1 MFCPNCG
8 KEIPDGAAFCGE
20 CGTSLAAPAAPVESA
35 PEAAPVEPAPEAAPE
50 APVADAAPEAAPAA
64 EAPAA
69 PDAAPVAA
77 AIAADA
83 QPAPN
88 AAPKEPSEGV
98 PFGQHFKNIIK
109 AALHPTDGIA
119 EITPSYKKAGDAIL
133 LALIVIVVI
142 SVLSSCID
150 VPEYLIRVAQ
160 AKAELSSRT
169 FRDLYGVGTIT
180 VRILKLCFYP
190 FIRFA
195 GRTFGIAGAFTL
207 AGIILKEKTSF
218 VKMLTVASL
227 AAAPAYLVSE
237 VLGSLIGFIPYVRFG
252 SIISVAAYAY
262 YLVMLY
268 HGMSA
273 ETKIKGNKFAF
284 AFVICIAAVAWVIGF
299 F

>member
-50 APVADAAPEAAPAA
+50 ASVADAAPEAAPAA

>member
-1 MFCPNCG
+1 M
-8 KEIPDGAAFCGE
+8 
-20 CGTSLAAPAAPVESA
+20 
-35 PEAAPVEPAPEAAPE
+35 
-50 APVADAAPEAAPAA
+50 
-64 EAPAA
+64 
-69 PDAAPVAA
+69 
-77 AIAADA
+77 
-83 QPAPN
+83 
-88 AAPKEPSEGV
+88 
-98 PFGQHFKNIIK
+98 
-109 AALHPTDGIA
+109 
-119 EITPSYKKAGDAIL
+119 
-133 LALIVIVVI
+133 IVIVVI

>member
-50 APVADAAPEAAPAA
+50 APVAEAAPEA
-64 EAPAA
+64 APAA

>member
-1 MFCPNCG
+1 MTL
-8 KEIPDGAAFCGE
+8 AAA
-20 CGTSLAAPAAPVESA
+20 AAPAAPA
-35 PEAAPVEPAPEAAPE
+35 PEAAPAAPVEPAPEAAPA
-50 APVADAAPEAAPAA
+50 APVAEAAPEAASAQPAPEAAPAA
-64 EAPAA
+64 
-69 PDAAPVAA
+69 
-77 AIAADA
+77 
-83 QPAPN
+83 QPAPE
-88 AAPKEPSEGV
+88 AQPKEPSAGV
-98 PFGQHFKNIIK
+98 PFGQHFKNIFK

-119 EITPSYKKAGDAIL
+119 EIAPSYKRVGDAIL
-133 LALIVIVVI
+133 LAVIVVVVI
-142 SVLSSCID
+142 SVLSSFIS

-169 FRDLYGVGTIT
+169 FRDLYDAGTIA
-180 VRILKLCFYP
+180 VRIIKLCVYP

-207 AGIILKEKTSF
+207 AGLILKEKQSF
-218 VKMLTVASL
+218 ARLLAVASL

-237 VLGSLIGFIPYVRFG
+237 VLGSLLGLIPYVRFG
-252 SIISVAAYAY
+252 SIISVAAYAF

-284 AFVICIAAVAWVIGF
+284 AFVICLAAVAWIIGF

>member
-20 CGTSLAAPAAPVESA
+20 CGTSLAAPASPVESA

-50 APVADAAPEAAPAA
+50 APVAEAAPEAAPAA
-64 EAPAA
+64 EAPTA

>member
-20 CGTSLAAPAAPVESA
+20 CGTSLAAPAAEAA
-35 PEAAPVEPAPEAAPE
+35 PEAPAAPVEPATEAAPE
-50 APVADAAPEAAPAA
+50 APVAEAAPEAAPAA

-180 VRILKLCFYP
+180 ARILKLCFYP

>member
-50 APVADAAPEAAPAA
+50 APVADAAPEA
-64 EAPAA
+64 APAA